1 MTGGSTIGYHRPSL
15 DPTSMRLSDYL
26 RPDLV
31 LTDLAAPDMPS
42 TIQIIAHRLAEAGAG
57 GSEDEAR
64 KRLRAR
70 EEAHTTVMGHGLAIP
85 HTTLPGLTDPILL
98 LAVAP
103 EPVPFG
109 PPESEPV
116 QVFFTILSP
125 PHRQGEHIKL
135 LARICRLTRHDDFVD
150 DLVASS
156 TKDEALAVIR
166 RVDEEHV

>member
-1 MTGGSTIGYHRPSL
+1 
-15 DPTSMRLSDYL
+15 MRLSDYL
-26 RPDLV
+26 RPELV
-31 LTDLAAPDMPS
+31 LTDLAADDMPS
-42 TIQIIAHRLAEAGAG
+42 TVQILAHRLAETGVV
-57 GSEDEAR
+57 GSEEEAR
-64 KRLRAR
+64 EGLLAR

-85 HTTLPGLTDPILL
+85 HAMLPGLADPILL

-156 TKDEALAVIR
+156 TTDEALAVIR